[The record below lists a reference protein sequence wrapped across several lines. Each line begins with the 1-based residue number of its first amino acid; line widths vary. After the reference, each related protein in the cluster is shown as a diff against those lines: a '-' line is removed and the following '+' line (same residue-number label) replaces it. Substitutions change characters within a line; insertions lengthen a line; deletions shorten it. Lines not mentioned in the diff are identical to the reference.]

1 MIKELTKK
9 LQEEKEQ
16 KKKVVAVF
24 DKRIKNLEKAINSIN
39 NYNSEYV
46 NVIETL
52 GSVEVGTIEE
62 DEYED

>member
-16 KKKVVAVF
+16 KRKVVAVF
-24 DKRIKNLEKAINSIN
+24 DKRIKSLEKAINSIN
-39 NYNSEYV
+39 NYNNEYM

-62 DEYED
+62 DEDEN

>member
-16 KKKVVAVF
+16 KRKVLAVF

-39 NYNSEYV
+39 NYNNEYV

-62 DEYED
+62 DEDEN

>member
-16 KKKVVAVF
+16 KRKVLAVF

-39 NYNSEYV
+39 NYNNEYM

-62 DEYED
+62 DEYEN

>member
-16 KKKVVAVF
+16 KRKVVAVF

-52 GSVEVGTIEE
+52 ESVEVGTIEE

>member
-16 KKKVVAVF
+16 KRKVVAVF
-24 DKRIKNLEKAINSIN
+24 DKRIKNLEKAIHSIN
-39 NYNSEYV
+39 NYNNEYV

-52 GSVEVGTIEE
+52 ESVEVGTIEE

>member
-1 MIKELTKK
+1 MIKELTKM
-9 LQEEKEQ
+9 LEEETEQ

-39 NYNSEYV
+39 SYNNQYV

-52 GSVEVGTIEE
+52 ESVEINTIEE
-62 DEYED
+62 NEDED

>member
-16 KKKVVAVF
+16 KRKVVAVF

>member
-16 KKKVVAVF
+16 KRKVVAVF

-39 NYNSEYV
+39 NYNNEYV

-52 GSVEVGTIEE
+52 GSVEVSTIEE
-62 DEYED
+62 NEYED

>member
-16 KKKVVAVF
+16 KRKVVAVF

-52 GSVEVGTIEE
+52 GSVEVSTIEE